1 MGTTVTYLF
10 VKHLRS
16 MGRSLL
22 GIVYKPPLLVKKM
35 LMTTKAHFEGG
46 VKALLKSC
54 SSLAI

>member
-1 MGTTVTYLF
+1 
-10 VKHLRS
+10 